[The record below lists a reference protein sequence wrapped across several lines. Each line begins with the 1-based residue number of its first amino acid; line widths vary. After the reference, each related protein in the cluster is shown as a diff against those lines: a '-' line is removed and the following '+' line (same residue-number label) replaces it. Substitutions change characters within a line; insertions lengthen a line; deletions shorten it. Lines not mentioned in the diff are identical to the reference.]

1 MEDDTTLI
9 HGFLN
14 GDIHCFNELI
24 RKHESWVH
32 VMVNQIVKHR
42 EDSEDIAQ
50 DVFVKVYFSLKK
62 FRFESEFKT
71 WLYRIV
77 INRINNYFRKQKL
90 LSWFG
95 YELYED
101 ITPEASESNNE
112 SDKLFSLASQL
123 PATQR
128 NIVLLR
134 IYQDL
139 PFKAIGKIL
148 SISENSAKVSFHKAK
163 QNLRQYWEQSNE
175 QEI

>member
-24 RKHESWVH
+24 RRHEHWVH
-32 VMVNQIVKHR
+32 IMVNQIIKHR

-62 FRFESEFKT
+62 FRFDSEFKT
-71 WLYRIV
+71 WLYRII

-95 YELYED
+95 HELNED
-101 ITPEASESNNE
+101 ITPEAIQTNQGEG
-112 SDKLFSLASQL
+112 KLFTLTSRL
-123 PATQR
+123 PAMQR
-128 NIVLLR
+128 NIVHLR

-139 PFKAIGKIL
+139 PFKTIGKIL

-163 QNLRQYWEQSNE
+163 QNLKQYWGQSSESGN
-175 QEI
+175 

>member
-1 MEDDTTLI
+1 MEDDTTQI

-24 RKHESWVH
+24 KRHESWVH

-50 DVFVKVYFSLKK
+50 DVFVMVYFSLRK

-95 YELYED
+95 QELKED
-101 ITPEASESNNE
+101 LTPDINQSQLE
-112 SDKLFSLASQL
+112 DGKLFSLASQL
-123 PATQR
+123 PSLQR
-128 NIVLLR
+128 NIFLLR

-139 PFKAIGKIL
+139 PFKTIGNIL
-148 SISENSAKVSFHKAK
+148 SITENSAKVSFHKAK
-163 QNLRQYWEQSNE
+163 QNLKQYWEQSNE
-175 QEI
+175 SGS